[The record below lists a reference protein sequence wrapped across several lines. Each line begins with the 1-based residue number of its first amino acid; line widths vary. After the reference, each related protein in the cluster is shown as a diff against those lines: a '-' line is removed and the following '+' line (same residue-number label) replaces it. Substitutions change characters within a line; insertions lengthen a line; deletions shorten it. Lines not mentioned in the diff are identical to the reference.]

1 LAAKRVACPE
11 CSATVPYGRLS
22 CPTCGTLLAS
32 VAGSTRRV
40 SLRPNGRRSKGPHGQ
55 ATARQARPELPLGA
69 GQDDAGTS
77 SAFGTWL
84 EARLKGE
91 PKPRQGYSRRDFDP
105 VRPMSDA
112 TDGALAL
119 AIDYPT
125 NGHARESEMPSVLH
139 DWDEGSSS
147 VAPGES
153 PTTWDSVS
161 TRAGQTVRDFVA
173 SAAGVV
179 ATTLGRTSSEPSV
192 PEAGP
197 RQIPGA
203 YLAPSAT
210 RLVELH
216 PELRRGRIP
225 TAPSAR
231 TVPGLNQWYSVPDAS
246 GGRGAPAVATAT
258 PASSPVGLAAVA
270 GFARPDDPAP
280 AGVPG
285 QAHVLS
291 DLALT
296 TPNGPSG
303 WATAV
308 GSGLAAVSV
317 VLPWA
322 KNGVAGGQLGPGY
335 LSQWGLANPAY
346 LLLLAAGLSMLL
358 VTILPNRLPRALREV
373 ALPLLLGGFLFGLA
387 WSYATG
393 PYGTGMG
400 VGTMVLG
407 AGFMVTGG
415 VLGLRGFRANIGS
428 DDTPA

>member
-1 LAAKRVACPE
+1 M
-11 CSATVPYGRLS
+11 SA
-22 CPTCGTLLAS
+22 
-32 VAGSTRRV
+32 
-40 SLRPNGRRSKGPHGQ
+40 
-55 ATARQARPELPLGA
+55 E
-69 GQDDAGTS
+69 
-77 SAFGTWL
+77 
-84 EARLKGE
+84 
-91 PKPRQGYSRRDFDP
+91 
-105 VRPMSDA
+105 

-119 AIDYPT
+119 ALDHPTDHPT
-125 NGHARESEMPSVLH
+125 NGLAPESAIPSVLH
-139 DWDEGSSS
+139 DWDEASSS
-147 VAPGES
+147 VATGES

-161 TRAGQTVRDFVA
+161 TRAGQTVRGFVA

-179 ATTLGRTSSEPSV
+179 ATLGRPSAEPSA
-192 PEAGP
+192 PEVGP

-225 TAPSAR
+225 PAPSAR

-246 GGRGAPAVATAT
+246 GGRGAPAVLTPT
-258 PASSPVGLAAVA
+258 PASLVGHAAVP
-270 GFARPDDPAP
+270 GFARPEGEAP
-280 AGVPG
+280 ALVPG
-285 QAHVLS
+285 QAGALS

-393 PYGTGMG
+393 PFGTGMG
-400 VGTMVLG
+400 IGTMVLG

-415 VLGLRGFRANIGS
+415 VLGLRGFRANIESS
-428 DDTPA
+428 DISA

>member
-1 LAAKRVACPE
+1 
-11 CSATVPYGRLS
+11 
-22 CPTCGTLLAS
+22 
-32 VAGSTRRV
+32 
-40 SLRPNGRRSKGPHGQ
+40 
-55 ATARQARPELPLGA
+55 
-69 GQDDAGTS
+69 
-77 SAFGTWL
+77 
-84 EARLKGE
+84 
-91 PKPRQGYSRRDFDP
+91 
-105 VRPMSDA
+105 
-112 TDGALAL
+112 
-119 AIDYPT
+119 
-125 NGHARESEMPSVLH
+125 MPSVLQ
-139 DWDEGSSS
+139 DWDDGASTVVPEG
-147 VAPGES
+147 S
-153 PTTWDSVS
+153 PTTWDSMS

-179 ATTLGRTSSEPSV
+179 ATLGRTSSEPAA

-210 RLVELH
+210 RVVELH

-246 GGRGAPAVATAT
+246 GGRGAPAVPT
-258 PASSPVGLAAVA
+258 PSPGASPIGHAAVA
-270 GFARPDDPAP
+270 GFGRPEGLAP
-280 AGVPG
+280 ALVPG
-285 QAHVLS
+285 QAGVLS

-335 LSQWGLANPAY
+335 LAQWGLANPAY
-346 LLLLAAGLSMLL
+346 LLLLAAGLSLLL

-393 PYGTGMG
+393 PFGTGMG

-415 VLGLRGFRANIGS
+415 ALGLRGFRANIES

>member
-11 CSATVPYGRLS
+11 CSANVPYGRLS

-55 ATARQARPELPLGA
+55 AARPAGPELPLRA

-77 SAFGTWL
+77 SAFGAWL

-91 PKPRQGYSRRDFDP
+91 PKPHQGYARRGFDS
-105 VRPMSDA
+105 VRAMSA
-112 TDGALAL
+112 ETDGALAL
-119 AIDYPT
+119 ALDHPT
-125 NGHARESEMPSVLH
+125 NGLAPETEMASVLH

-147 VAPGES
+147 VATWES

-161 TRAGQTVRDFVA
+161 TRAGQTVRDFMT
-173 SAAGVV
+173 SAASVV
-179 ATTLGRTSSEPSV
+179 ATIGRTSSEHSA

-210 RLVELH
+210 RVVELH

-231 TVPGLNQWYSVPDAS
+231 AVPGLNQWYSVPDTS
-246 GGRGAPAVATAT
+246 GGRGAPAVPTPSPTA
-258 PASSPVGLAAVA
+258 SPVGHAAVP
-270 GFARPDDPAP
+270 GFARPESAAPALVP
-280 AGVPG
+280 GHAGVP
-285 QAHVLS
+285 S

-335 LSQWGLANPAY
+335 LAQWGLANPAY
-346 LLLLAAGLSMLL
+346 LLLLAAGLSLLL
-358 VTILPNRLPRALREV
+358 VTILPNRLPQALREV

-393 PYGTGMG
+393 PFGTGMG

-407 AGFMVTGG
+407 AGFVVTGG
-415 VLGLRGFRANIGS
+415 VLGLRGFRANIDSG
-428 DDTPA
+428 DTPA

>member
-1 LAAKRVACPE
+1 M
-11 CSATVPYGRLS
+11 
-22 CPTCGTLLAS
+22 
-32 VAGSTRRV
+32 
-40 SLRPNGRRSKGPHGQ
+40 
-55 ATARQARPELPLGA
+55 
-69 GQDDAGTS
+69 
-77 SAFGTWL
+77 F
-84 EARLKGE
+84 
-91 PKPRQGYSRRDFDP
+91 
-105 VRPMSDA
+105 DA

-119 AIDYPT
+119 AIDHPTDHPT
-125 NGHARESEMPSVLH
+125 NGLAPETEMPSVLH
-139 DWDEGSSS
+139 DWEEGSSTA
-147 VAPGES
+147 APGES

-161 TRAGQTVRDFVA
+161 TRAGQTVRGFVA

-179 ATTLGRTSSEPSV
+179 ATLGRTSSEPSG

-225 TAPSAR
+225 AAPSAR
-231 TVPGLNQWYSVPDAS
+231 TVPGLNQWYSVPETS
-246 GGRGAPAVATAT
+246 GGRGAPAAPTPT
-258 PASSPVGLAAVA
+258 PAATLVGHTAVA
-270 GFARPDDPAP
+270 GFARPEGAAP
-280 AGVPG
+280 PLVSG
-285 QAHVLS
+285 QAGAPS

-400 VGTMVLG
+400 VGTMVMG

-415 VLGLRGFRANIGS
+415 ALGLRGFRANIES

>member
-1 LAAKRVACPE
+1 
-11 CSATVPYGRLS
+11 
-22 CPTCGTLLAS
+22 
-32 VAGSTRRV
+32 
-40 SLRPNGRRSKGPHGQ
+40 
-55 ATARQARPELPLGA
+55 
-69 GQDDAGTS
+69 
-77 SAFGTWL
+77 
-84 EARLKGE
+84 
-91 PKPRQGYSRRDFDP
+91 
-105 VRPMSDA
+105 M
-112 TDGALAL
+112 
-119 AIDYPT
+119 
-125 NGHARESEMPSVLH
+125 
-139 DWDEGSSS
+139 
-147 VAPGES
+147 
-153 PTTWDSVS
+153 
-161 TRAGQTVRDFVA
+161 A

-179 ATTLGRTSSEPSV
+179 ATTLGRTSVGAPA
-192 PEAGP
+192 PDAAP

-246 GGRGAPAVATAT
+246 GGRGAPAVPT
-258 PASSPVGLAAVA
+258 PALAASPVGHAAQPS
-270 GFARPDDPAP
+270 FARPDGPVPAL
-280 AGVPG
+280 VPG
-285 QAHVLS
+285 QAGVLS
-291 DLALT
+291 DLTLT

-322 KNGVAGGQLGPGY
+322 KNGVSGGQLGPGY

-393 PYGTGMG
+393 PFGTGMG

-415 VLGLRGFRANIGS
+415 VLGLRGFRANIES
-428 DDTPA
+428 SDTPA